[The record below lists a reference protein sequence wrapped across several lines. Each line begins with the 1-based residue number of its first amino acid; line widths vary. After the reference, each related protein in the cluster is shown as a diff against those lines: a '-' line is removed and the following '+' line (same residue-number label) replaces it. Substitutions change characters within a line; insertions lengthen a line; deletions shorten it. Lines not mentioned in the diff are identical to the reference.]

1 MTIPQEFY
9 MSLFS
14 RLALAALALLALTFG
29 RAEASLLQVVYSGV
43 TAAGSINNGSP
54 ITAGTAFT
62 ATAVFNDV
70 PASTNTGLGN
80 YEVLSLTL
88 DLAGSR
94 YTVPAGLLSTSYGV
108 ILADPAASI
117 PGYTAALR
125 YLNFAAGFIP
135 IYTATTPTLNPQQPA
150 PTNFSGFQGD
160 LGLGPN
166 PGLMAFFTAA
176 DLSTGV
182 LIQYDQTAGLNTYL
196 SYVPEIDA
204 LSGTGAL
211 TLVGLALAL
220 AGERRR
226 KQA

>member
-1 MTIPQEFY
+1 

-14 RLALAALALLALTFG
+14 RIALAALALLALTFG

-43 TAAGSINNGSP
+43 TAPGSVSTSSGP

-70 PASTNTGLGN
+70 PASTDTGQGN
-80 YEVLSLTL
+80 YDVLSLAL
-88 DLAGSR
+88 DIGGSR
-94 YTVPAGLLSTSYGV
+94 YTVPAGVLSSYGV
-108 ILADPAASI
+108 VLAD
-117 PGYTAALR
+117 TAAGISGFTAVLE
-125 YLNFAAGFIP
+125 YLNFTTAFVP

-150 PTNFSGFQGD
+150 PTNFSGYQGEFN
-160 LGLGPN
+160 LFPN
-166 PGLMAFFTAA
+166 PGIMVFYTAA
-176 DLSTGV
+176 DLSAGV
-182 LIQYDQTAGLNTYL
+182 IIQYDQTAGLNTSL
-196 SYVPEIDA
+196 SYIPEIDA